1 MIRKPSTGLQVRLPA
16 DVSMTRQIRTVEMCI
31 TGMYGM
37 ETSRSRI
44 TGITTSAMQVNLDSS
59 PSRLLRQSKLLP
71 MIRQTGTFS
80 LMLWKNIREMQ
91 AQTERS

>member
-1 MIRKPSTGLQVRLPA
+1 MHQMHSTGRLPRHQEEA
-16 DVSMTRQIRTVEMCI
+16 LIIHVMRTAAIAI

-37 ETSRSRI
+37 ETSRSQI
-44 TGITTSAMQVNLDSS
+44 TGITISAMQVNLDSS

>member
-1 MIRKPSTGLQVRLPA
+1 MI
-16 DVSMTRQIRTVEMCI
+16 RQIRTLEMCI

-44 TGITTSAMQVNLDSS
+44 TGITISAMQVNLASS

>member
-1 MIRKPSTGLQVRLPA
+1 MI
-16 DVSMTRQIRTVEMCI
+16 RQIRTAEMCI

-44 TGITTSAMQVNLDSS
+44 TGITISAMQVNLDSS
-59 PSRLLRQSKLLP
+59 PSRLLRRSKLLL

-80 LMLWKNIREMQ
+80 LMSWKNIREMQ

>member
-1 MIRKPSTGLQVRLPA
+1 MI
-16 DVSMTRQIRTVEMCI
+16 RQIRTVEMCI

-44 TGITTSAMQVNLDSS
+44 TGITISAMQVNLDSS
-59 PSRLLRQSKLLP
+59 PSRLLRQSKLFTDDP
-71 MIRQTGTFS
+71 ADWNIFS
-80 LMLWKNIREMQ
+80 YVMENIREMQ